1 MINLAE
7 KQNANPSKHGRTCPD
22 VPSLQD
28 SEIGVACPGVK
39 TPGYN
44 VFPLQGNVAGR
55 VQPETPKGGS

>member
-1 MINLAE
+1 MN
-7 KQNANPSKHGRTCPD
+7 NMANDQYVKRGEHGRTCAN
-22 VPSLQD
+22 VASLQD
-28 SEIGVACPGVK
+28 SKIGVACPGVK